1 MIKKLI
7 DEIRKKGN
15 YSFENIIENYE
26 LSDEDYFEF
35 LKFLCWRKRNYK
47 NLFWRIKRKIWKY
60 WNRTRV
66 NR

>member
-35 LKFLCWRKRNYK
+35 LKFLY
-47 NLFWRIKRKIWKY
+47 
-60 WNRTRV
+60 V
-66 NR
+66 